1 MAKRTTA
8 VRNAQGLKLYDFI
21 EFYEQKAMKKA
32 MKTTKKVSARL
43 IKRRV
48 FAGKTRKTHGGLSKG
63 DLRKNPK
70 ADKIVSK
77 TVSAKAKKSP
87 WIVAIGAAR

>member
-1 MAKRTTA
+1 MPKKVSARLAKRTTA

-48 FAGKTRKTHGGLSKG
+48 FCRQ
-63 DLRKNPK
+63 DP
-70 ADKIVSK
+70 
-77 TVSAKAKKSP
+77 
-87 WIVAIGAAR
+87 